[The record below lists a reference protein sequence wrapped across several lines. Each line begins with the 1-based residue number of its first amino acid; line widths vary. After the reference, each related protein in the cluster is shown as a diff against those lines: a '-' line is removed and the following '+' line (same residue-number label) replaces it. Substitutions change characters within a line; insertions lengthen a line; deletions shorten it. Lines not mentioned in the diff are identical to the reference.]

1 MSFVYPSFLWG
12 LLALAIPIIIHL
24 FNFRRTKKIYFSNNQ
39 FLKNVKETTTS
50 KLKVKHLLILLARLA
65 FIAFLVLTF
74 AQPYL
79 PGENDDEAGSGE
91 NPLVYLY
98 LDNSLSMSSEL
109 ANGVRGID
117 QGVSFVDEIATYYPR
132 NTQYKLLTNGFGS
145 FSRVPKS
152 GEELTDL
159 VTNVSLTGVARG
171 LDEVLQKIQGDVQL
185 TGMQG
190 NEIQRADVYL
200 ISDFQK
206 STIGEIQGSKLGED
220 TTLQVNL
227 VPVQSSY
234 QHNVFVDSMY
244 LANPF
249 MMAGQA
255 NELAV
260 ALRNEGG
267 EAVENLIVRLL
278 INEQQV
284 GSGSVDINAYATNT
298 VNFPLNFPLQQ
309 QNQCRVVFEDYPV
322 TFDNEFF
329 FTLNLG
335 DKINVLEIT
344 SNLAATRVNSATNVA
359 RVYANESVFNFQS
372 FSIDNLDYSL
382 LDNTNLLI
390 LNEIEGGNQNAS
402 VLLPYI
408 REFLEDEGH
417 MVFILPSSGD
427 VSFLSEVTQ
436 NTSLAAQRQTYTDS
450 TGVRTVT
457 LANPDLAN
465 PFFDNMFEGQADNF
479 DMPFAVP
486 LVNHN
491 LPGSSLLRYKTGDPY
506 LLSLRTPF
514 TSGDQIFV
522 FSTPLRQEFTSLYRH
537 AIFVPV
543 MYRLAS
549 MSKSLDVPL
558 YYPMDE
564 NTITLEAS
572 RLLDSASRE
581 ATGPRY
587 LYKLRRDEQE
597 LIPTQ
602 RAVNGRLLMEV
613 PQNILEAGFY
623 ELVRTEEAA
632 NAADSAVGLLSL
644 SFNNTESESLVE
656 PYTVDELQQ
665 QIEGIEGVS
674 LYEADDVEGFTA
686 LMQSKN
692 DQVALW
698 KYALLLALAS
708 LLAEILLIRFL

>member
-65 FIAFLVLTF
+65 FIVFLVLTF

-79 PGENDDEAGSGE
+79 PGENEEETGTGE

-109 ANGVRGID
+109 ESGVRGID

-132 NTQYKLLTNGFGS
+132 SAQYKLLTNGFGS

-152 GEELTDL
+152 SEGLIDL
-159 VTNVSLTGVARG
+159 VADVSLTGVARN
-171 LDEVLQKIQGDVQL
+171 LDEVLQKIQSDVQL
-185 TGMQG
+185 MGMQG
-190 NEIQRADVYL
+190 SEVERADVYL

-206 STIGEIQGSKLGED
+206 STIGEIQGGKLGED

-234 QHNVFVDSMY
+234 RHNVFVDSMY

-260 ALRNEGG
+260 ALRNEGN
-267 EAVENLIVRLL
+267 ESVENLIVRLL

-284 GSGSVDINAYATNT
+284 GSGSVDINAYASGT
-298 VNFPLNFPLQQ
+298 VNFPLNFPLEQ
-309 QNQCRVVFEDYPV
+309 QNQCRIVFEDYPV

-344 SNLAATRVNSATNVA
+344 SNLAANRMNSATNVA

-408 REFLEDEGH
+408 RDFLEDEGH

-427 VSFLSEVTQ
+427 VSFLGEVTQ

-450 TGVRTVT
+450 TGIRTIT
-457 LANPDLAN
+457 LENPDLAN

-491 LPGSSLLRYKTGDPY
+491 LPGNSLLSYKTGDPY

-514 TSGDQIFV
+514 TSGDQVFV

-558 YYPMDE
+558 YYPMNE

-572 RLLDSASRE
+572 RLLDSTTRE
-581 ATGPRY
+581 ASGPRY

-602 RAVNGRLLMEV
+602 RVVNGRLLMEV
-613 PQNILEAGFY
+613 PQNVIEAGFY

-632 NAADSAVGLLSL
+632 NADDNAVGLLSL

-656 PYTVDELQQ
+656 PYTIDELQQ
-665 QIEGIEGVS
+665 QIEGVENVS
-674 LYEADDVEGFTA
+674 LYEANDVEGFTA

-698 KYALLLALAS
+698 KYALLLALAC

>member
-65 FIAFLVLTF
+65 FITFLVLTF

-79 PGENDDEAGSGE
+79 PGENDEAGSGE

-109 ANGVRGID
+109 ENGVRGID
-117 QGVSFVDEIATYYPR
+117 QGVGFVDEIATYYPR
-132 NTQYKLLTNGFGS
+132 NAQYKLLTNGFGG

-152 GEELTDL
+152 NEELIDL
-159 VTNVSLTGVARG
+159 VADVSLTGVARS
-171 LDEVLQKIQGDVQL
+171 LDEVLQKIQSDVQL
-185 TGMQG
+185 MGMQG
-190 NEIQRADVYL
+190 SEVERADVYL

-234 QHNVFVDSMY
+234 RHNVFVDSMY

-255 NELAV
+255 NELTV
-260 ALRNEGG
+260 ALRNEGS
-267 EAVENLIVRLL
+267 ESVENLIVRLL

-284 GSGSVDINAYATNT
+284 GSGSVNINAYATNT
-298 VNFPLNFPLQQ
+298 VNFPLNFPLEQ
-309 QNQCRVVFEDYPV
+309 QNQCRIVFEDYPV

-344 SNLAATRVNSATNVA
+344 SNLAANRINSTTNVA

-427 VSFLSEVTQ
+427 VSFLGEVTQ

-450 TGVRTVT
+450 TGVRTVA

-465 PFFDNMFEGQADNF
+465 PFFDNMFEGGADNF

-514 TSGDQIFV
+514 TSGDQVFV

-572 RLLDSASRE
+572 RLLDSASRT
-581 ATGPRY
+581 ATGQRY
-587 LYKLRRDEQE
+587 LYKLRRNEQE
-597 LIPTQ
+597 LIPSQ
-602 RAVNGRLLMEV
+602 RVVNGRLLMEV
-613 PQNILEAGFY
+613 PQNVIEAGFY
-623 ELVRTEEAA
+623 DLIRTEEAA
-632 NAADSAVGLLSL
+632 DAANSAVGLLSL
-644 SFNNTESESLVE
+644 SFNNTELESLVE
-656 PYTVDELQQ
+656 PYTVDDLQQ
-665 QIEGIEGVS
+665 QIDGVKGVS

-708 LLAEILLIRFL
+708 LLVEILLIRFL

>member
-50 KLKVKHLLILLARLA
+50 KLKVKHLLILLTRLA

-79 PGENDDEAGSGE
+79 PGENDSEAGAGE

-109 ANGVRGID
+109 ESGIRGID
-117 QGVSFVDEIATYYPR
+117 QGVSFVDEIAAYYPR

-152 GEELTDL
+152 NEELTDL
-159 VTNVSLTGVARG
+159 VADVSLTGVARD
-171 LDEVLQKIQGDVQL
+171 LDEILQKIQSDVQL
-185 TGMQG
+185 TGIQG
-190 NEIQRADVYL
+190 SVVERADVYL

-206 STIGEIQGSKLGED
+206 STIGEIQEGKLGED

-234 QHNVFVDSMY
+234 RHNVFVDSMH

-249 MMAGQA
+249 MMAGQS

-260 ALRNEGG
+260 VLRNEGS

-284 GSGSVDINAYATNT
+284 GSGSVTINAYASNT
-298 VNFPLNFPLQQ
+298 VTFPLNFPLEQK
-309 QNQCRVVFEDYPV
+309 NQCRVIFEDYPV

-335 DKINVLEIT
+335 DKINVLEVT
-344 SNLAATRVNSATNVA
+344 SNLAANRVNSATNVA
-359 RVYANESVFNFQS
+359 KVYANESVFNFQS

-382 LDNTNLLI
+382 LENTNLLI
-390 LNEIEGGNQNAS
+390 LNEIEGANQNAS

-408 REFLEDEGH
+408 RKFLEDEGH

-436 NTSLAAQRQTYTDS
+436 NASLVAQRQTYTDS

-491 LPGSSLLRYKTGDPY
+491 LPGSSLLSYKTGDPY

-514 TSGDQIFV
+514 TSGDQVFV

-564 NTITLEAS
+564 NTITMEAS

-581 ATGPRY
+581 TNGQRY
-587 LYKLRRDEQE
+587 LYKLRRNEQE
-597 LIPTQ
+597 LIPSQ
-602 RAVNGRLLMEV
+602 RVVNGRLLMEV
-613 PQNILEAGFY
+613 PQNVIEAGFY
-623 ELVRTEEAA
+623 DLIRTEEAA
-632 NAADSAVGLLSL
+632 DAANSAVGLLSL

-656 PYTVDELQQ
+656 QYTIDDLRQR
-665 QIEGIEGVS
+665 IEGLENVS
-674 LYEADDVEGFTA
+674 IYEAEDVEGFTA

-692 DQVALW
+692 DQTDLW

>member
-65 FIAFLVLTF
+65 FITFLVLTF

-79 PGENDDEAGSGE
+79 SDDDSEESGLGD

-109 ANGVRGID
+109 SSGVRGID
-117 QGVSFVDEIATYYPR
+117 QGVSFVDEIAAYYPR

-152 GEELTDL
+152 SEELTDL
-159 VTNVSLTGVARG
+159 VANVSLTGVSRSM
-171 LDEVLQKIQGDVQL
+171 DEVLQKIQSDVQL
-185 TGMQG
+185 AGLQG
-190 NEIQRADVYL
+190 QKIEQADVYM

-206 STIGEIQGSKLGED
+206 STSGEMNELGQD
-220 TTLQVNL
+220 TILQVNL

-234 QHNVFVDSMY
+234 RHNVFVDSMY

-249 MMAGQA
+249 MMAGQE

-260 ALRNEGG
+260 ALRNEGS
-267 EAVENLIVRLL
+267 EAVENLIIRLL

-284 GSGSVDINAYATNT
+284 GSGSVDINAYATST
-298 VNFPLNFPLQQ
+298 VSFPLNFSLQQ
-309 QNQCRVVFEDYPV
+309 QNQCRIVFEDYPV

-344 SNLAATRVNSATNVA
+344 SDLAANRMNSATNVGK
-359 RVYANESVFNFQS
+359 VYANESIFNFQS
-372 FSIDNLDYSL
+372 YSINNLDYSL

-390 LNEIEGGNQNAS
+390 LNEIESDNQNAV

-427 VSFLSEVTQ
+427 ISFLSEITR
-436 NTSLAAQRQTYTDS
+436 NASLTAQRQTYTDS
-450 TGVRTVT
+450 TGVQTVT

-486 LVNHN
+486 LVSHN
-491 LPGSSLLRYKTGDPY
+491 LRGNSLLNYKTGDPY

-514 TSGDQIFV
+514 TSGDQVFV

-558 YYPMDE
+558 YYPMGE
-564 NTITLEAS
+564 NTVTLEAS
-572 RLLDSASRE
+572 RLLDSASQE
-581 ATGPRY
+581 VSGARY

-597 LIPTQ
+597 LIPAQ
-602 RAVNGRLLMEV
+602 RVVNGRLLMEV
-613 PQNILEAGFY
+613 PQNVVEAGFY
-623 ELVRTEEAA
+623 ELVRTEESA
-632 NAADSAVGLLSL
+632 NATQNAERLLSL
-644 SFNNTESESLVE
+644 SFNNTEAESLVE
-656 PYTVDELQQ
+656 QYTVADLEQRIANLEQ
-665 QIEGIEGVS
+665 VS
-674 LYEADDVEGFTA
+674 LYEAEDIEDFTA

-692 DQVALW
+692 DEVSLW
-698 KYALLLALAS
+698 KYALLLALLC
-708 LLAEILLIRFL
+708 LLVEILLIRFL